1 MMYWWAVLPFCKGI
15 ASATHIDAV
24 NHGQYAALQYLFEA
38 VGLFPADIQNE
49 TQQQDVLAS
58 NLVARRWDCLK
69 FLFRTTRLRKIPR
82 KVNLGIRKR

>member
-38 VGLFPADIQNE
+38 LGSFPADIQNE
-49 TQQQDVLAS
+49 TTGCFGLQLGCAALGLPEVFAS
-58 NLVARRWDCLK
+58 DNTVTKDSAQS
-69 FLFRTTRLRKIPR
+69 
-82 KVNLGIRKR
+82 